1 MLSLYQLWLDDLFPK
16 AKFLDALSM
25 VEKAGHKSAVAKK
38 RKEWMVGETRH
49 RQSGSQD
56 GGVEKTLPRRPAP
69 ARTAAACLVKP
80 RGPDAT
86 RDGQNRIHEQGT
98 SDHGDQEDLDS
109 LDLVMLEFQDSAS
122 SEVDGRN
129 IRPDGDLFADDE
141 AAMAELGGGLW

>member
-49 RQSGSQD
+49 QQSGTQD
-56 GGVEKTLPRRPAP
+56 GSVEKTLARRPGP
-69 ARTAAACLVKP
+69 ASIVAACLSKP
-80 RGPDAT
+80 GDPNT
-86 RDGQNRIHEQGT
+86 SRDGQNRIHEQGAL
-98 SDHGDQEDLDS
+98 DHGDQEDLDS

-122 SEVDGRN
+122 SEANGRN
-129 IRPDGDLFADDE
+129 IRPDIDLFADDE
-141 AAMAELGGGLW
+141 AAMAELSGGLW